1 MARRA
6 ARKQSAKRSDPDAA
20 PPPSVLSHG
29 AAQLP
34 LVRVDTYN
42 EELRDP
48 EGFVGDR
55 ASNRAFHTMVEE
67 WRERLRRVGR
77 DPFGRDEQL
86 KKKKLDK
93 ALTDGDPKEAGLVQ
107 SVIEEFAKEF
117 ATVVRRFL
125 RNKAWTDT
133 SCIVVGGG
141 LRKSRVG
148 EVAIGRTA
156 VLLNA
161 DGCKIDLQPI
171 RNHPDEAGL
180 LGCAFLAPPWVL
192 KGHDAILAVD
202 IGGSNIRAG
211 LIDLNLK
218 RAADLSKA
226 DVAELELWCYADDKE
241 RPSRDQAVEQLAKM
255 LRSLI
260 AHAAKA
266 KLKLAPFVGIGCPG
280 IIRDDGSIEK
290 GAQNLP
296 GNWESKTF
304 NLPQA
309 LHELIPAIGADSSV
323 FMMHNDAVVQGLS
336 EAPYMRD
343 VEHWGVMTIGTG
355 LGNARFTSN
364 EPPRHRRNGGKA
376 GGKNGRARE

>member
-1 MARRA
+1 MARGA
-6 ARKQSAKRSDPDAA
+6 ARKRSSKPSEPDAT
-20 PPPSVLSHG
+20 PPLSVLSHG
-29 AAQLP
+29 AAHLP
-34 LVRVDTYN
+34 LVHVDTYN

-55 ASNRAFHTMVEE
+55 ASNRAFNTIVEE

-77 DPFGRDEQL
+77 DPFGPDEQI

-93 ALTDGDPKEAGLVQ
+93 ALIDGDPKEAGLVQ

-125 RNKAWTDT
+125 RNKDWADT

-148 EVAIGRTA
+148 EVAIGRA
-156 VLLNA
+156 AALLNG
-161 DGCKIDLQPI
+161 DGCTVDLKPI

-180 LGCAFLAPPWVL
+180 IGCALLAPPWVL
-192 KGHDAILAVD
+192 KGHDAVLGVD

-211 LIDLNLK
+211 LVSLNLK
-218 RAADLSKA
+218 KAPDLGKA
-226 DVAELELWCYADDKE
+226 EIHEMELWCYADQRE
-241 RPSRDQAVEQLAKM
+241 RTTRDQAVERLAKM
-255 LRSLI
+255 LRGLI
-260 AHAAKA
+260 SRAGKA

-296 GNWESKTF
+296 GNWESKSF
-304 NLPQA
+304 NLPKA
-309 LHELIPAIGADSSV
+309 LHEAIPTIGDYKST
-323 FMMHNDAVVQGLS
+323 FMLHNDAVVQGLS
-336 EAPYMRD
+336 EAPFMCD
-343 VEHWGVMTIGTG
+343 IEHWGVMTIGTG
-355 LGNARFTSN
+355 LGNARFTSIC
-364 EPPRHRRNGGKA
+364 PPQLRK
-376 GGKNGRARE
+376 GRKKSDRKRK

>member
-1 MARRA
+1 MARHGT
-6 ARKQSAKRSDPDAA
+6 RKHSSKRSGPDGA
-20 PPPSVLSHG
+20 PSLGVLSHG

-34 LVRVDTYN
+34 LVHIDTYN

-55 ASNRAFHTMVEE
+55 ASNRAFNTIVEE

-77 DPFGRDEQL
+77 DPFGPEEQI

-93 ALTDGDPKEAGLVQ
+93 ALTDGDPTEAGLVQ

-125 RNKAWTDT
+125 RNKGWSDT
-133 SCIVVGGG
+133 TCIVVGGG

-148 EVAIGRTA
+148 EVAIGRA
-156 VLLNA
+156 AALLNG
-161 DGCKIDLQPI
+161 DGCTVDLKPI

-180 LGCAFLAPPWVL
+180 IGCALLAPPWVL

-211 LIDLNLK
+211 VVALNLK
-218 RAADLSKA
+218 AAPDLSKA
-226 DVAELELWCYADDKE
+226 EAHEIDVWCYGDQRK
-241 RPSRDQAVEQLAKM
+241 RPTRDQAVERLAKM

-260 AHAAKA
+260 SRATKA

-280 IIRDDGSIEK
+280 IIGADGSIEK

-296 GNWESKTF
+296 GNWESKSF

-309 LHELIPAIGADSSV
+309 LHQIIPTIGGYDST
-323 FMMHNDAVVQGLS
+323 FILHNDAVVQGLS
-336 EAPYMRD
+336 EAPFMCD

-355 LGNARFTSN
+355 LGNALFTSIC
-364 EPPRHRRNGGKA
+364 PPQSGKSR
-376 GGKNGRARE
+376 KNGKKSSGKRK